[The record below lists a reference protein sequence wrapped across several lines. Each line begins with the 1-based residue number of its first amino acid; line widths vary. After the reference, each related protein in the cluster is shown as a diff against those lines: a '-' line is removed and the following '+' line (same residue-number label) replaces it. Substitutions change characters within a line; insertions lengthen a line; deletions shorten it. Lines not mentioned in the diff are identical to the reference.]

1 MSSLESADPSWVSLE
16 WPSDGQPSPVSGSIN
31 EQPSSSSGFSSE
43 ASTRPRAGR
52 GSRGPRPRLFAKGKC
67 QADGCTVDLLKLPYY
82 YQRNHI
88 CTHHNKALSFH
99 RQGEE
104 VRFCQRCGVAH
115 PLAEY
120 QGTKRSCERQL
131 ARHNVR
137 RRRLAADRQVS
148 GPSPAASAPGPDWP
162 GEAWLPTEPLAA
174 ARAEATPASSSS
186 SAAAAAA
193 TESSAGGG
201 LGAPAGADDDSVDG
215 PGSALSAPALEGA
228 LHALQRQHA
237 DAYGFLVCRQLELA
251 GALLAAAAG
260 IVARGPAGN
269 AAALVT
275 A

>member
-1 MSSLESADPSWVSLE
+1 MDTPYLSS
-16 WPSDGQPSPVSGSIN
+16 
-31 EQPSSSSGFSSE
+31 
-43 ASTRPRAGR
+43 
-52 GSRGPRPRLFAKGKC
+52 
-67 QADGCTVDLLKLPYY
+67 
-82 YQRNHI
+82 
-88 CTHHNKALSFH
+88 
-99 RQGEE
+99 QGEE

-193 TESSAGGG
+193 TESCVCCSGSCCGACGDVAAGPVVDGALEPTAGPRPAEPASAATADDACSSAGGG
-201 LGAPAGADDDSVDG
+201 LGAPAGAEDDSVDG

-228 LHALQRQHA
+228 LHALQCQHA